1 MDFGLSSGE
10 DTESEK
16 DEPPEGF
23 TAAVLED
30 RAGWAELAHSS
41 NVLGRILSDVSVMVL
56 LLWSKM
62 KCT

>member
-1 MDFGLSSGE
+1 MDFGLLPGE
-10 DTESEK
+10 DSESEEDK
-16 DEPPEGF
+16 PPEGL

-41 NVLGRILSDVSVMVL
+41 NVLGRIMSGVSVL